1 VKIQIGTVV
10 FSMKSE
16 YGFPMTVNQLMRET
30 EALSFEEKG
39 QLAAYLV
46 QMRNRKDPEYL
57 AEMQAR
63 IEEKDS
69 SRWLNPDEFE
79 IRLGS
84 E

>member
-1 VKIQIGTVV
+1 
-10 FSMKSE
+10 
-16 YGFPMTVNQLMRET
+16 MRET

-57 AEMQAR
+57 AEMQER
-63 IEEKDS
+63 IEDRKPS
-69 SRWLNPDEFE
+69 HWLKSDEFE
-79 IRLGS
+79 ARLDS